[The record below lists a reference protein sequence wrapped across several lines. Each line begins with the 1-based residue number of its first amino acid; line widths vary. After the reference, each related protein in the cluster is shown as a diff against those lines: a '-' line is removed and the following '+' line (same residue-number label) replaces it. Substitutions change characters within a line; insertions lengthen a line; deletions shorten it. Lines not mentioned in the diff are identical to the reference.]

1 MIKVLITL
9 LFLAGCST
17 IKAPADFVY
26 KEIETRDF
34 TLATWQK
41 ITNPTA
47 PYKIYI
53 EGDGYAFNS
62 YGRATQHLTEL

>member
-1 MIKVLITL
+1 LLIRAKVYKSLKPL

-17 IKAPADFVY
+17 ITAPADFVY

-34 TLATWQK
+34 TIANVAK
-41 ITNPTA
+41 DYNPAA

-53 EGDGYAFNS
+53 EVDG
-62 YGRATQHLTEL
+62 